1 MNIKSLALTLIT
13 IPLFY
18 SCDSN
23 TSTKTAET
31 TTQVDSTEV
40 ARLNQWFA
48 DVFERNLMDYP
59 QFLTR
64 LGRKDR
70 QGELNDISEA
80 HRLKNLEEAK
90 KDLAELLKFDANK
103 LDEQTKLSYR
113 LYKRRLEREIKY
125 AKYDHYSYPVNQM
138 HGIQS
143 ELPSF
148 MLNMHQIENKEDAL
162 AYVSRLNAI
171 KPLFD
176 QLIENLKIR
185 ADKGIIVPKFV
196 FGHLYNDCNN
206 IIGDTKKVNENL
218 FIVDLTGK
226 LAKTELT
233 EEDKK
238 EIIISAEK
246 AVTESVI
253 VAYQNLVTYLKDLEQ
268 LATTDD
274 GVWKL
279 EDGENFYNYRLEEV
293 TTTNLT
299 SDEIFNTGKAE
310 VERIHNEMK
319 DIMKQ
324 VNFDGS
330 LQDFFK
336 FMKEDQQFYYA
347 DGPEGKAKMLA
358 GYQAIVDS
366 MEAHLDEVFYTKPKA
381 RMEVK
386 AVEEWR
392 EKSAGKAFYQRGTPD
407 GSRKGTFYA
416 NLYKMADMPTYEMEA
431 LAYHEGIP
439 GHHMQGSIAQE
450 LTDLPEFRK
459 YSGYTSYSEGWGLYC
474 ELLPKEM
481 GFYKDPYSD
490 FGRLAMELWRACR
503 LVVDAGIHQ
512 KRWTREEAIAFLM
525 ENTPNSE
532 NSCTKAIERYI
543 VMPGQATAYKV
554 GMLHILKM
562 REKAKT
568 ALGDKFD
575 IRKFHDI
582 FLRSGGVPLE
592 IFEEQVDEWIAEEA
606 H

>member
-48 DVFERNLMDYP
+48 YVFERNLMDYP

-90 KDLAELLKFDANK
+90 KDLTELLKFDANK

-113 LYKRRLEREIKY
+113 LYKRRLERDIKY

-206 IIGDTKKVNENL
+206 IIGDTKKINENL

-226 LAKTELT
+226 LAETELT

-238 EIIISAEK
+238 EIIIEAEK

-253 VAYQNLVTYLKDLEQ
+253 VAYQNLVAYLKDLEQ

-274 GVWKL
+274 GVWKF
-279 EDGENFYNYRLEEV
+279 EDGENFYTYRLEEI

-319 DIMKQ
+319 AIMKQ
-324 VNFDGS
+324 VNFEGS

-347 DGPEGKAKMLA
+347 DGAEGKAKMLA

-481 GFYKDPYSD
+481 GFYQDPYSD

-568 ALGDKFD
+568 DLGNKFD
-575 IRKFHDI
+575 IRQFHDI

-592 IFEEQVDEWIAEEA
+592 IFEEQIDEWIAKEA

>member
-1 MNIKSLALTLIT
+1 MNIKNLVLALIT

-23 TSTKTAET
+23 TSTKTTET

-48 DVFERNLMDYP
+48 DVFERNIMDYP

-64 LGRKDR
+64 LGRKER

-90 KDLAELLKFDANK
+90 SDLAELLKFDPNK
-103 LDEQTKLSYR
+103 FDEQTKLSFR

-218 FIVDLTGK
+218 FIKDLTNK
-226 LAKTELT
+226 LAETELT

-238 EIIISAEK
+238 EIITAAEK

-253 VAYQNLVTYLKDLEQ
+253 VAYQNLVTYLKGLEQ

-274 GVWKL
+274 GVWKF
-279 EDGENFYNYRLEEV
+279 EDGENFYNYRLEEI

-319 DIMKQ
+319 AIMKQ
-324 VNFDGS
+324 VNFEGS

-347 DGPEGKAKMLA
+347 DGAEGKAKMLA

-459 YSGYTSYSEGWGLYC
+459 YGGYTSYSEGWGLYC

-512 KRWTREEAIAFLM
+512 KRWTREEAITFLI

-562 REKAKT
+562 RDKAKT

-592 IFEEQVDEWIAEEA
+592 IFEEQIDEWIASEQ
-606 H
+606 

>member
-1 MNIKSLALTLIT
+1 MKIKNLALILIT
-13 IPLFY
+13 TTLFY

-31 TTQVDSTEV
+31 TTPIDSAEIT
-40 ARLNQWFA
+40 RLNQWFA
-48 DVFERNLMDYP
+48 DVFERNIMDYP

-64 LGRKDR
+64 LGRKER

-80 HRLKNLEEAK
+80 RRLKDIEEAK
-90 KDLAELLKFDANK
+90 NDLAELLKFDPNK
-103 LDEQTKLSYR
+103 LDEQTKLSFR

-238 EIIISAEK
+238 EIITSAEK

-253 VAYQNLVTYLKDLEQ
+253 VAYQNLVTYLKELEQ

-274 GVWKL
+274 GVWKF
-279 EDGENFYNYRLEEV
+279 EDGENFYNYRLEEI

-319 DIMKQ
+319 AIMKQ
-324 VNFDGS
+324 VNFEGT

-347 DGPEGKAKMLA
+347 DGAEGKAKMLA

-381 RMEVK
+381 KMEVK

-407 GSRKGTFYA
+407 GTRKGTFYA

-512 KRWTREEAIAFLM
+512 KRWTREQAIAFLM

-592 IFEEQVDEWIAEEA
+592 IFEEQIDEWIAKEA

>member
-80 HRLKNLEEAK
+80 RRLKDIEEAK
-90 KDLAELLKFDANK
+90 SDLAELLKFDPNK
-103 LDEQTKLSYR
+103 LDEQTKLSFR

-218 FIVDLTGK
+218 FIVDLTDK

-238 EIIISAEK
+238 EIITSAEK
-246 AVTESVI
+246 AVTESVFI
-253 VAYQNLVTYLKDLEQ
+253 AYQNLVAYLKDLEQ

-274 GVWKL
+274 GVWKF
-279 EDGENFYNYRLEEV
+279 EDGENFYNYRLEEI

-319 DIMKQ
+319 AIMKQ
-324 VNFDGS
+324 VNFEGS

-347 DGPEGKAKMLA
+347 DGAEGKAKMLA
-358 GYQAIVDS
+358 GYQDIVDS

-407 GSRKGTFYA
+407 GTRKGTFYA

-481 GFYKDPYSD
+481 GFYQDPYSD

-575 IRKFHDI
+575 IRQFHDI

-592 IFEEQVDEWIAEEA
+592 IFEEQIDEWIAKEA